1 MDFPQ
6 FLSPA
11 ETSAEK
17 GARNAVIRLV
27 LCVAAMRECNFARGR
42 ALKNIPKMFESS
54 SKPNH
59 AGMILSIN
67 AVKGHTK

>member
-42 ALKNIPKMFESS
+42 ALKNIPKMFEIVVEAKSRWYDF
-54 SKPNH
+54 
-59 AGMILSIN
+59 IYQRR
-67 AVKGHTK
+67 